1 MANERM
7 MQISKGLITAKNHSE
22 YHLARAH
29 EFAEEHGFDAPVFF
43 QHPLWEEDI
52 KDIVDAIREAG
63 FDQVYI
69 ASASS
74 GMLEIIYLFQEA
86 GGKMGDMHK
95 MTWYNEWKS
104 EYTLHGI
111 KITF

>member
-29 EFAEEHGFDAPVFF
+29 EFAEEHGFDAPVFP
-43 QHPLWEEDI
+43 QVALWEEDV
-52 KDIVDAIREAG
+52 VDAIREAG

-69 ASASS
+69 ADYSS
-74 GMLEIIYLFQEA
+74 GTLEILHAFQNA
-86 GGKMGDMHK
+86 GGKMGDI
-95 MTWYNEWKS
+95 
-104 EYTLHGI
+104 YTISWRDNLNHENRLSGI